1 MKKLKILVIADP
13 HIPIPPTLYGG
24 AERIAHLLAQE
35 FVRQGHHVNLIAG
48 PDSQV
53 YNGQLFIHHAPTLNY
68 FSRAHRKIWFQLLS
82 AYAARNADIVVNFG
96 RVDYLELL
104 LRTRT
109 PVLHCFQNPIA
120 QYEIDYLEKYSR
132 AQLHFY
138 GISEHQISIAG
149 LPNKILATSV
159 IHNAVD
165 TDYFQF
171 SPTHQS
177 YLVFLGRLTQ
187 NKGVDTAINV
197 ARRSGLP
204 LIIAGN
210 VSKELGGENFFESV
224 VKPAIDNK
232 QIRYIGPVNDVQKQE
247 LLGNALALLF
257 PIRWDEPFGI
267 VMVEAL
273 ACGTPVIATR
283 RASTPEVIQNKVTG
297 FLCDNEDQ
305 MVEAVH
311 QVHTIDRA
319 ECRRD
324 AEQRFSH
331 TVLGQKCLA
340 LMDKVLCQP

>member
-1 MKKLKILVIADP
+1 MQILIIADP
-13 HIPIPPTLYGG
+13 HIPIPPKLYGG

-35 FVRQGHHVNLIAG
+35 FVRQGHRVSLIAG
-48 PDSQV
+48 PGSQA
-53 YNGQLFIHHAPTLNY
+53 YNGELFIHHAPTLNY
-68 FSRAHRKIWFQLLS
+68 FSRAYRKIRFQFLS
-82 AYAARNADIVVNFG
+82 TYAARNVDIVLNFG

-109 PVLHCFQNPIA
+109 PLLHCFQNPIA
-120 QYEIDYLEKYSR
+120 QYEIHYLQKWSYP
-132 AQLHFY
+132 QLHLY
-138 GISEHQISIAG
+138 GVSHHQISIAD
-149 LPNKILATSV
+149 LPNKILPTSV

-165 TDYFQF
+165 SDYFQF
-171 SPTHQS
+171 SSTHQD
-177 YLVFLGRLTQ
+177 YLVFLGRLTH

-197 ARRSGLP
+197 AKKTGFP

-210 VSKELGGENFFESV
+210 VSKEPGGEAFFESV

-232 QIRYIGPVNDVQKQE
+232 QIRYIGPVNDAQKQE

-267 VMVEAL
+267 VMVESL

-283 RASTPEVIQNKVTG
+283 RASTPEVIRDGITG
-297 FLCDNEDQ
+297 FLCDNEEQ

-311 QVHTIDRA
+311 QVHSIDRV